1 MNPASALQLHPS
13 AIFCL
18 DEEAASELTLA
29 DYYRWVLDNKPSWQV
44 IRGGLQAGAAATS
57 IPTPVPAATPRSSSA
72 R

>member
-18 DEEAASELTLA
+18 DKEAASELTLA

-44 IRGGLQAGAAATS
+44 IRGGL
-57 IPTPVPAATPRSSSA
+57 
-72 R
+72 